1 VTSVPFCI
9 VIQER
14 RLECLSA
21 CCTGYSMATAVLI
34 ALDAPL
40 YVARAHLEGPGAF
53 ACFDVV

>member
-14 RLECLSA
+14 RLECLLD
-21 CCTGYSMATAVLI
+21 TRLI
-34 ALDAPL
+34 ALDTPL